1 MNEIFALILA
11 LACFLVIVWGCR
23 TLPRDGWQM
32 LATLPIRSLADGR
45 WQGINLTWYG
55 VLTANAY
62 LVALTIL
69 IILLG
74 RPGSLVRGHD
84 SGDRHA
90 LDLCPIITPDGEDR

>member
-1 MNEIFALILA
+1 
-11 LACFLVIVWGCR
+11 
-23 TLPRDGWQM
+23 M

-74 RPGSLVRGHD
+74 ATRIPLSGVMILAIGMLLICVPSSRLMARIVEGKAHTFTVGGAVFVGIIIAPG
-84 SGDRHA
+84 
-90 LDLCPIITPDGEDR
+90 